1 MSLYRE
7 HSSGYLRPRINP
19 TAERIGG
26 ALILAA
32 CLSWL
37 GPAFLDA
44 EDDMVNLNAPAIEQ
58 GPLTAEELADWR
70 RRYQQ
75 MAPRQDFIPA
85 GDEFEEQHMQ
95 PAEAATDIGAEPAG
109 RQRDGWLTGLWLRFV
124 RWAG

>member
-58 GPLTAEELADWR
+58 GPLTAEELAAYR
-70 RRYQQ
+70 REHECCN
-75 MAPRQDFIPA
+75 
-85 GDEFEEQHMQ
+85 GDCEQGRRCPMRA
-95 PAEAATDIGAEPAG
+95 PAEAATDIGAEPSG
-109 RQRDGWLTGLWLRFV
+109 RPRDGWLTGLWLRFV